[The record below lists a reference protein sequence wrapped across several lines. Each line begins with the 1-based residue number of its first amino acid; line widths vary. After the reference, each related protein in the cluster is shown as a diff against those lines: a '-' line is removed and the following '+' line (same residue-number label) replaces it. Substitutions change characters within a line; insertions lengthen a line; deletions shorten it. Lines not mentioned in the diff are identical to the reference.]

1 MSVFVLNQTITRLKN
16 AYNLLSHPS
25 VEAVTIATFPTSLD
39 IQATPDII
47 LAI

>member
-1 MSVFVLNQTITRLKN
+1 MFVHMSVFVLKN

-39 IQATPDII
+39 IQAIPDMI